1 MPEDTDAA
9 REATQSKPT
18 IRDVAELAGVHPSTV
33 SRVLNGDD
41 SRAIAPT
48 RERIR
53 NAALTLGWRPNAI
66 ARSLSLGR
74 SYAIGMSIP
83 LFSYPPHASM
93 IFGAERAAE
102 ERGNILVVTDSSDS
116 EERLQSQLL
125 RMSDRVDGFIVASAS
140 ISSPTVSVLE
150 QARIPFVLLN
160 RRAAGSH
167 RSVIGNDEHGV
178 RLAAEHLN
186 SIGHRKVAYFG
197 VNDEIDTAQRRHA
210 AFEAKCEQLGMTL
223 HDANAIRM
231 VTAQDDVQERLARM
245 LFGDPSSAPT
255 AIFADNLFT
264 AANVLTAVKGLGLRV
279 PEDVSVIGF
288 DNAPIAAH
296 LWVPLTAVQMPN
308 EELGAT
314 AVETLLELLAGAVSE
329 IDLVVPTLPT
339 LVLRESTGPPRA
351 SSDALRAH
359 SPRPASAS
367 SSAAQKHE

>member
-1 MPEDTDAA
+1 MPGDTDAP
-9 REATQSKPT
+9 REASQSKPT

-48 RERIR
+48 REKIR
-53 NAALTLGWRPNAI
+53 NAAATLGWRPNSI

-102 ERGNILVVTDSSDS
+102 DRGNILVVTDSSDS

-125 RMSDRVDGFIVASAS
+125 RMSDRVDGFIVASVS

-167 RSVIGNDEHGV
+167 RSVIGNDEYGV
-178 RLAAEHLN
+178 RLAAEHLR
-186 SIGHRKVAYFG
+186 SLGHRSVAYFG

-210 AFEAKCEQLGMTL
+210 AFHSMCIELGMTL
-223 HDANAIRM
+223 DDGNVMRM
-231 VTAQDDVQERLARM
+231 ATAQEDVEPRLALM
-245 LFGDPSSAPT
+245 LFGEPSAAPT

-264 AANVLTAVKGLGLRV
+264 AANVLTAVKKLGLRV

-314 AVETLLELLAGAVSE
+314 AVESLLHLLAGGE
-329 IDLVVPTLPT
+329 GEMELVVPTLPS
-339 LVLRESTGPPRA
+339 LVLRESTSPPRA
-351 SSDALRAH
+351 
-359 SPRPASAS
+359 
-367 SSAAQKHE
+367 

>member
-1 MPEDTDAA
+1 MPGGTEPP
-9 REATQSKPT
+9 RESATPRPT

-48 RERIR
+48 REKIR
-53 NAALTLGWRPNAI
+53 NAAATLGWRPNSI

-102 ERGNILVVTDSSDS
+102 ERGNILVVTDSSDN

-125 RMSDRVDGFIVASAS
+125 RMSDRVDGFIVASVS
-140 ISSPTVSVLE
+140 VSSPTVSVLE

-160 RRAAGSH
+160 RRAAGTH

-178 RLAAEHLN
+178 RLAAEHLR
-186 SIGHRKVAYFG
+186 SLGHRTVAYLG
-197 VNDEIDTAQRRHA
+197 VSDEIDTAQRRHA
-210 AFEAKCEQLGMTL
+210 AFQAMCRELGMHL
-223 HDANAIRM
+223 SDRNVVRM
-231 VTAQDDVQERLARM
+231 TTAQDDVEARLALM
-245 LFGDPSSAPT
+245 LRGDSSEAPT

-264 AANVLTAVKGLGLRV
+264 AANVLTAVKKLGLRV

-308 EELGAT
+308 EELGEA
-314 AVETLLELLAGAVSE
+314 AVETLLQLLAGGE
-329 IDLVVPTLPT
+329 GEMELVVPTPPRLI
-339 LVLRESTGPPRA
+339 LRESTAPPR
-351 SSDALRAH
+351 SL
-359 SPRPASAS
+359 
-367 SSAAQKHE
+367 